1 MLPKKYMNKIKVSR
15 MLLQGEGE
23 GEGEGEG
30 GRRRKNADGPKG
42 AAGVTG

>member
-23 GEGEGEG
+23 GEGEG